1 MIVWGVVKIASFAG
15 GNASQQPLRE
25 HDIEIELRPGATK
38 RRQGPGMSLYFRDPD
53 GRLLEFIS
61 YIS

>member
-25 HDIEIELRPGATK
+25 HDIEIELRPVPRNGA
-38 RRQGPGMSLYFRDPD
+38 RVQV
-53 GRLLEFIS
+53 
-61 YIS
+61 